1 MAKDI
6 LMPLLSPSMTD
17 GTLVKWLKKEG
28 DAVKSGDVL
37 AEVETDKA
45 TMDLEAFDSGILR
58 KILVQEGTKV
68 PVQSRIGI
76 IGTKDEKIDESAAPA
91 PAAAPAEAKPAAK
104 EENAPAATASK
115 TATAPA
121 PAATATQAGGRIKA
135 SPLAKKVATE
145 KGISLANLSGTGP
158 GGRIVKKDVLNAP
171 ANGHAPGSAS
181 GGASIFG
188 AGPVA
193 KEGSTKLSTMR
204 SVIAKRLLESKTTIP
219 HFYLEIEVDA
229 KPLLELRAQLN
240 DTLGKL
246 KPPVKLSLNDFVLK
260 AAAEAVRRVPGVNA
274 SFEGDSIRQFP
285 DVQLSFAV
293 AIAEG
298 LITPI
303 VKEAQNKS
311 LIQISTEAKALAA
324 KAKEGKLKP
333 DEFQGGTF
341 TVSNLGMLGIDRF
354 SAIINPPQAAILA
367 VGNIVKKPVVGPNDE
382 IVVGHRQS
390 ITLSCDHR
398 VVDGAVGAAY
408 LKELRELIEKPALLL
423 L

>member
-6 LMPLLSPSMTD
+6 LMPLLSPSMTE

-28 DAVKSGDVL
+28 DAVKSGEVI

-58 KILVQEGTKV
+58 KILVTEGTKV

-76 IGTKDEKIDESAAPA
+76 IGAKDEKIDESAPAAAPTAAAPAAETKAA
-91 PAAAPAEAKPAAK
+91 PAAAKTEAAK
-104 EENAPAATASK
+104 
-115 TATAPA
+115 PA
-121 PAATATQAGGRIKA
+121 PAATATAAPPASSGGDRVKA
-135 SPLAKKVATE
+135 SPLARKVAADR
-145 KGISLANLSGTGP
+145 GVALASLTGTGP
-158 GGRIVKKDVLNAP
+158 GGRIVKNDVLNAP
-171 ANGHAPGSAS
+171 ANGHAPGGRSL
-181 GGASIFG
+181 FG

-193 KEGSTKLSTMR
+193 QEGSTKLSTMR

-229 KPLLELRAQLN
+229 KPMLELRAQLN
-240 DTLGKL
+240 ETLGKL
-246 KPPVKLSLNDFVLK
+246 KPPAKLSLNDLVLK
-260 AAAEAVRRVPGVNA
+260 AAAEAVRRVPAVNA
-274 SFEGDSIRQFP
+274 SFEGDSIRQFA

-303 VKEAQNKS
+303 IKEAQNKS
-311 LIQISTEAKALAA
+311 LLQISSEAKSLAA
-324 KAKEGKLKP
+324 KAKDGKLKP

-341 TVSNLGMLGIDRF
+341 TVSNLGMLGIDSF
-354 SAIINPPQAAILA
+354 YAIINPPQAAILA
-367 VGNIVKKPVVGPNDE
+367 VGNIVKKPVVDANDN
-382 IVVGHRQS
+382 IVVGQRQS
-390 ITLSCDHR
+390 FTLSCDHR

>member
-6 LMPLLSPSMTD
+6 LMPLLSPSMTE

-28 DAVKSGDVL
+28 DAVKSGEVI

-68 PVQSRIGI
+68 PVQSRIGL
-76 IGTKDEKIDESAAPA
+76 IGTKDEKIDDAAPAAPA
-91 PAAAPAEAKPAAK
+91 PSAPAVEAKGAPAPEPKASEAAKPA
-104 EENAPAATASK
+104 P

-121 PAATATQAGGRIKA
+121 PVAVPSSGRVKA
-135 SPLAKKVATE
+135 SPLAKKIAADKGVALA
-145 KGISLANLSGTGP
+145 SLTGSGP
-158 GGRIVKKDVLNAP
+158 NGRIVKNDVLNAP
-171 ANGHAPGSAS
+171 ANGHAPGA
-181 GGASIFG
+181 GRSIFG

-229 KPLLELRAQLN
+229 KPMMELRAQLN
-240 DTLGKL
+240 ETLGKL
-246 KPPVKLSLNDFVLK
+246 TPPVKLSLNDLVLK
-260 AAAEAVRRVPGVNA
+260 AAAEAVRRVPAVNA

-303 VKEAQNKS
+303 IKEAQNKS
-311 LIQISTEAKALAA
+311 LIQISAEAKSLAG

-341 TVSNLGMLGIDRF
+341 TVSNLGMLGIDSF
-354 SAIINPPQAAILA
+354 CAIINPPQAAILA
-367 VGNIVKKPVVGPNDE
+367 VGNIVKKPVVDANDN
-382 IVVGHRQS
+382 IVVGLRQS
-390 ITLSCDHR
+390 FTLSCDHR